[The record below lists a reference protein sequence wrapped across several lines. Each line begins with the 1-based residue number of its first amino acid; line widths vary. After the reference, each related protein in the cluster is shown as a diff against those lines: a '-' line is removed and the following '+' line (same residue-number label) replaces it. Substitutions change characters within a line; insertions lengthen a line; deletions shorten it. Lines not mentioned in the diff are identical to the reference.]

1 MARLTQIDVFESK
14 IASTI
19 DAFFHTFRIATFLK
33 CVGAYKMKGIPAV
46 KLFRELF
53 ALVFQH
59 QNMFLYFSSNS
70 QEIGKDAFYRFI
82 NSCRINW
89 MRFTT
94 LLAAKVV
101 RDAIEPLTDK
111 ARVNVFVVDDTSYE
125 RNRSKKVELLS
136 RNYDHCKK
144 VFYRGFRL
152 LTLGFSDGNTFI
164 PVNSCLLAS
173 EDKKKRFCEAN
184 AVDKRTSGY
193 KQRNL
198 AQSGAPGAMME
209 MIRQATK
216 AGLRASYVL
225 FDSWF
230 SFPCHILKLKAE
242 KLDVITRVKKT
253 SKVHYRYGEE
263 MLSAPEIYKKK
274 RKRRGLSRFLLSVP
288 IEICDADRK
297 PVIPAK
303 LVYVRNRNKRKDY
316 IVLLS
321 TDVSLTEEEI
331 IRIYGKRWD
340 IEVFF
345 KACKSCLRL
354 CKECESR
361 SYDAMTA
368 YTAIVF
374 ARYTM
379 LALENRMQRD
389 ERTFG
394 VLFYALCD
402 ELSDIEFAEAFLLL
416 MKAFHNAVTEKLF
429 LTEDELAALLECF
442 FSNLPETLKTKL
454 LPWIPNAQRD
464 FLCCAGY

>member
-1 MARLTQIDVFESK
+1 MARVTQTDVFESK

-19 DAFFHTFRIATFLK
+19 DAFFHTFQIASILK
-33 CVGAYKMKGIPAV
+33 CVGAYKMKGVPV
-46 KLFRELF
+46 LKLFRELF
-53 ALVFQH
+53 SLVFQH
-59 QNMFLYFSSNS
+59 QKMFRYISSNS

-82 NSCRINW
+82 NSCHINW

-101 RDAIEPLTDK
+101 RDFIEPLTDK
-111 ARVNVFVVDDTSYE
+111 TRVNVFVVDDTSYE

-136 RNYDHCKK
+136 WNYDHCDK
-144 VFYRGFRL
+144 VYYRGFRL

-173 EDKKKRFCEAN
+173 KDKKKRFCDASV
-184 AVDKRTSGY
+184 VDKRTSGY
-193 KQRNL
+193 KQRKL
-198 AQSGAPGAMME
+198 AQSGAPAAMME
-209 MIRQATK
+209 MIRQAMN

-230 SFPCHILKLKAE
+230 SFPCHILKLKE
-242 KLDVITRVKKT
+242 KGLDVIARVKKT
-253 SKVHYRYGEE
+253 PKVHYRYGGEK
-263 MLSAPEIYKKK
+263 LSAEAIYKRN
-274 RKRRGLSRFLLSVP
+274 RKRRGRSRFLLSVY
-288 IEICDADRK
+288 IEVCSSDREQS
-297 PVIPAK
+297 IPAK
-303 LVYVRNRNKRKDY
+303 LVYVRNKNKPKDY
-316 IVLLS
+316 IILIS
-321 TDVSLTEEEI
+321 TDVSLSEEEI

-345 KACKSCLRL
+345 KTCKHCLQL

-379 LALENRMQRD
+379 LALENRIQLD
-389 ERTFG
+389 DRTFG

-416 MKAFHNAVTEKLF
+416 MKAFHTAVTEKLF

-454 LPWIPNAQRD
+454 LPWVPNVQKS
-464 FLCCAGY
+464 FL